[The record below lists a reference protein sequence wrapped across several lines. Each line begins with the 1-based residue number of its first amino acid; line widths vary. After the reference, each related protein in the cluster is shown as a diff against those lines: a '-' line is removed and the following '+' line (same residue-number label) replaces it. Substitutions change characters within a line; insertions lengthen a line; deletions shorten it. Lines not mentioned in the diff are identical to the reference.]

1 MASKREL
8 LSPEVAVADEQ
19 ARVHG
24 FMATCGIGN
33 RLMLYGGSK
42 SACRDE
48 GHLRANLHHGC
59 RLHEVEWDKD
69 MHSPITRRLVNES
82 HNIFVALQQQAE
94 NLTDLALKSYLVKAS
109 RHYRSVIK
117 GCCWALQSESEN
129 TSSED
134 EKAWLE
140 DQQQIFQIIELI
152 WSLCEIL
159 YIDTTPGAPSLRQLL
174 GWIRWH
180 FTEGKKLASEI
191 IQDKPEKHSC
201 YWEAIY
207 RLLLQGCIDEALEL
221 FSKHPLHKS
230 DSFRSLSEMMGKM
243 PQLANFMS
251 QGRSLP
257 EFDIKWRHWRDECE
271 RRLEAGEFLTDS
283 NLTTMAKILC
293 GEEEVFYQMK
303 DYCETWFHMLVSR
316 LFYQNPIVKNSEL
329 QHYIQTCLDMYRGD
343 SSHTAQLDSI
353 LVAVFEFNINQMIR
367 DCSTYLGSW
376 WFTSHLADL
385 FYHSGHLEPQKLPQ
399 GVNLR
404 EYLLLEYAS
413 SLMSHKSLW
422 AVAIHYFDFCPD
434 NGSDYLGLY
443 LERIPL
449 DTEVKAH
456 KLLHICEKR
465 GLQEHAKS
473 ICKVMGK
480 KCLLNNRVGQ
490 ALNWFL
496 KSKDSSYATVL
507 SERILTEYSETG
519 QFSNLD
525 LLENLGSS
533 MFLSSKLTFL
543 GQYREFHKLYE
554 DGDIQEAAILL
565 VSLLSARL
573 APKAFWVT
581 LLCDALPLLEA
592 EQVVI
597 SSQQTYELMHC
608 VEELTKEASLVGDE
622 NQKKML
628 EVEKTKLSNICL
640 ALTRNLDR
648 AIIVEGSVKPF

>member
-1 MASKREL
+1 
-8 LSPEVAVADEQ
+8 
-19 ARVHG
+19 
-24 FMATCGIGN
+24 MATCGIGN